1 MPESVYYI
9 DGKFT
14 ENPLIPVDDRGLYF
28 ADSVYEVIR
37 AKYTRTYFLD
47 EHLKR
52 LRSGLSELKINY
64 EFSDEWIKGII
75 HEALSKLNLP
85 EVTIYIQVTRGK
97 EARSHM
103 PRPDTKPTFVM
114 VVSEFKPLSDEI
126 LHNGVS
132 LIFYDDI
139 RWGRCDIKT
148 TMLLPNVL
156 AKMEAKEKGF
166 FDALFFK
173 NGFITESTSSSFFA
187 VKGNA
192 LITHPENTNILPSIT
207 RAKVIKDIAPLLG
220 IKVYERPLLTQEIR
234 EIDGAFLAGTTYDI
248 LPVRKINDVEIPK
261 SALVYKIQ
269 DKYFRLIEEATSI

>member
-1 MPESVYYI
+1 MKSSVYFI
-9 DGKFT
+9 DDRFVEK
-14 ENPLIPVDDRGLYF
+14 PLISLEDRGFFF

-52 LRSGLSELKINY
+52 LRRGLSELKIKY

-103 PRPDTKPTFVM
+103 PKPQTKPTFVM
-114 VVSEFKPLSDEI
+114 VVSEFKPLSGEV

-156 AKMEAKEKGF
+156 AKMEAKKRGF
-166 FDALFFK
+166 FDAVFVK
-173 NGFITESTSSSFFA
+173 KGIITESTSSSFFA
-187 VKGNA
+187 LKDRK
-192 LITHPENTNILPSIT
+192 LITHPATRDILPSIT
-207 RAKVIKDIAPLLG
+207 RAKVIDVIAPQLGYRVEGRPLSIEELKDI
-220 IKVYERPLLTQEIR
+220 E
-234 EIDGAFLAGTTYDI
+234 GAFLAGTTYDI
-248 LPVRKINDVEIPK
+248 LPVNRVEDITITVSDGVWGIQEAYFELVNK
-261 SALVYKIQ
+261 SL
-269 DKYFRLIEEATSI
+269 R